1 MLSHINIV
9 SNILML
15 NSTEGQNLSWNNGLV
30 CLMHLSMYIGF
41 TLVAI
46 PKFELNKFC
55 SYVPTMKIAIAFIV
69 PPVLLLLGKHPIVE
83 NYALSSL
90 QILSS
95 GAAPLTRDL
104 VDTVCQ
110 RIGVPVKQVHSLSET
125 SPATHNITAKY
136 MSSDEKAV
144 PVGQTDELWL
154 KGPNVFLGYLNNP
167 AGAKNALTEDSY
179 FRAGDVGHKD
189 KNGDFYITD
198 RIKELIKY
206 KGFQVAP
213 AELEGLLHGHH
224 GIDDV
229 AVIGVYDKARA
240 RGSKTTLETGTS
252 IIQWF
257 SARVAAHKRLG
268 GGVRFVDVV
277 PKNAAGKILRRT
289 LVDKAKQE
297 AETIQ
302 SKL

>member
-1 MLSHINIV
+1 MKVTDSEI
-9 SNILML
+9 
-15 NSTEGQNLSWNNGLV
+15 GLV

-55 SYVPTMKIAIAFIV
+55 SYVRTMKIAIAFIV

-110 RIGVPVKQVHSLSET
+110 RIGVPVKQGYCFQ
-125 SPATHNITAKY
+125 NITAKY

-144 PVGQTDELWL
+144 PVGQTDKLWL

-224 GIDDV
+224 DIDDV

-240 RGSKTTLETGTS
+240 RGSKS
-252 IIQWF
+252 IHC
-257 SARVAAHKRLG
+257 AK
-268 GGVRFVDVV
+268 VR
-277 PKNAAGKILRRT
+277 G
-289 LVDKAKQE
+289 
-297 AETIQ
+297 
-302 SKL
+302 